1 MATLEENRSLM
12 QRIFNLP
19 ANDAELRQI
28 GFGDDEIN
36 AYKDLLSL
44 LDPEANRQV
53 QRMRDIIAYCDKLD
67 SPKKQV

>member
-12 QRIFNLP
+12 QRIINLP

-36 AYKDLLSL
+36 AYKDLLSH

-53 QRMRDIIAYCDKLD
+53 KRMRNIIDYCDKLD
-67 SPKKQV
+67 SQNKKV

>member
-28 GFGDDEIN
+28 GFSDDEIN

-67 SPKKQV
+67 SQKK

>member
-28 GFGDDEIN
+28 GFGDDEITVKT
-36 AYKDLLSL
+36 AGGGELT
-44 LDPEANRQV
+44 
-53 QRMRDIIAYCDKLD
+53 II
-67 SPKKQV
+67 

>member
-1 MATLEENRSLM
+1 M

-19 ANDAELRQI
+19 ANDVELRQI

-44 LDPEANRQV
+44 LDPEANSQV
-53 QRMRDIIAYCDKLD
+53 KRMRDIMAYCDKLD
-67 SPKKQV
+67 SQKKKV

>member
-19 ANDAELRQI
+19 ANDTELRQI

-36 AYKDLLSL
+36 AYKNLLSL
-44 LDPEANRQV
+44 LDPEANLQV
-53 QRMRDIIAYCDKLD
+53 KRMRDIMAYCDRLD
-67 SPKKQV
+67 SQKKQV